1 MSIVMDLLN
10 RRRKPVFTYYLLTI
24 LCILFIISIL
34 GYLLVILKEK
44 YYLSHNIIF
53 LDCKGVSQNHLDEVE
68 AKCFTLGDKE
78 IMSGDEMKIYFNNNR
93 SIKGIILGAKLKENR
108 ILLVTAKE
116 RIESISIKD
125 IQRFKIIS
133 KYGKIFKR
141 F

>member
-1 MSIVMDLLN
+1 M
-10 RRRKPVFTYYLLTI
+10 FTYYLLTI